1 MHEEEL
7 ELNEL
12 LKRRAE
18 ESANQAEIDAQIK
31 DKFERECT
39 VMVSDL
45 SSFSKLTHEHG
56 IIHTLGLIAK
66 AHEIAAPILKAL
78 GGEVLRADHESLVVL
93 FNKPM
98 EAVMAARAVNRAFEE
113 YNSKVSPENALAI
126 SLGIGHG
133 NVIKVGDKV
142 YGDQVN
148 QAARL
153 GEDVEGKCEVKL
165 TPEAYEG
172 VKHLQSLNFRQSA
185 PVQLGGLEIQPYEL
199 IFT

>member
-1 MHEEEL
+1 MHEEEMAL
-7 ELNEL
+7 TEL
-12 LKRRAE
+12 LKKRGE
-18 ESANQAEIDAQIK
+18 KTVNQAEIDQQIK
-31 DKFERECT
+31 EKFEKEYT

-78 GGEVLRADHESLVVL
+78 GGEVLRADPESLIVL
-93 FNKPM
+93 FSKPM

-113 YNSKVSPENALAI
+113 YNSQATPENALAI

-133 NVIKVGDKV
+133 KIIKAGDKV

-172 VKHLQSLNFRQSA
+172 VKHLQSLLFRQSA
-185 PVQLGGLEIQPYEL
+185 PIQLGGFEIQPYEL